1 MKYKIILLD
10 KKMKTLSKIVVLV
23 MGCSLTSLT
32 HQSFGS
38 EDAPQNI
45 ISVDDSE
52 LGNWDK
58 PITLDFKHLKNY
70 GQVDY
75 LLQEYIRKNYEG
87 YEIEGR
93 IFTTSEGRFILILS
107 LKNDEDKKATV
118 YFDMT
123 DAYKKLNKSK
133 DKETRKKIKELEEK
147 HKPIGTSS
155 STK

>member
-1 MKYKIILLD
+1 MKKI
-10 KKMKTLSKIVVLV
+10 SKITASAI
-23 MGCSLTSLT
+23 GCFLAPLI
-32 HQSFGS
+32 HQSLGA
-38 EDAPQNI
+38 EDAPRNI
-45 ISVDDSE
+45 ISVDESE

-93 IFTTSEGRFILILS
+93 IFTTAEGRFILILS
-107 LKNDEDKKATV
+107 LKNDENKKATV

-123 DAYKKLNKSK
+123 DAYKKLDKSN
-133 DKETRKKIKELEEK
+133 DKETKKKIKELKTK
-147 HKPIGTSS
+147 HKPIGES
-155 STK
+155 